1 MRERSNDNRETPK
14 QRLPEDKAI
23 RRESEGREGR
33 RGITLLGSEAIKKG
47 EREPTDDDFSWC

>member
-1 MRERSNDNRETPK
+1 MNDNCETPR

-33 RGITLLGSEAIKKG
+33 RRVTLLGSKAIKKG
-47 EREPTDDDFSWC
+47 EREPTDDDFS